1 MLGGGDQAVQGKQ
14 EIVSTVYAPT
24 AKAPPAIV
32 QKFMDNLQDTVD
44 KIPASDVLMLLGDF
58 NARDGSSGDDDLWLG
73 VRGRH
78 GVGVCNEA
86 GERFLE
92 FCALNQFSIMNTWFE
107 KKQHHLA
114 TWKHPATKPSHMID
128 FVVMRAAQRFFCT
141 DVQVMRGANCWSDHA
156 MVRTKVRIHFPRLKK
171 APANTLPLAVHALQR
186 EEIRDTYQQKLTEC
200 LFEQAHDSDGSVEQN
215 WETLK
220 NCMVSAGEVV
230 VGRGGKKQPDWFV
243 DSADT
248 LQPLLDEKNAAY
260 DRFLQAKSP
269 SSKKEFRRHQRIV
282 KRAVDTAKEDWICK
296 VASDAEKAKKD
307 GHQRWMCVRQ
317 LQMACRGRRPR
328 RPTALMKEDGEMTS
342 SPEKVKK
349 QWHHHFSRIL
359 NIPSEYSQEV
369 IDLMPR
375 RTPFLELDDPPTLEE
390 LLSALSKLKK
400 GKAGGKTEILPELL
414 LSGGAELR
422 DRLLQLLQDVWASK
436 TVVKDWKDAVIVP
449 IPKKGDLREC
459 DNWRGISLLDVAG
472 KVFARVIQER
482 LQVIANDILP
492 ESQCGFRKGRGCT
505 DMIFAARQLVEKC
518 REHDDALF
526 VLFVDLRKAYDSV
539 PRSALLNVLERC
551 GVPPTMLSI
560 IKSFHD
566 GMQAEIRVGDTT
578 IDRIE
583 VQNGLRQGC
592 TLAPSLFN
600 IYFSAMVAYWRA
612 RCPEV
617 GVTVGYKH
625 GRKLVGDRTAKSRL
639 DWTRTRI
646 TVC

>member
-1 MLGGGDQAVQGKQ
+1 
-14 EIVSTVYAPT
+14 
-24 AKAPPAIV
+24 
-32 QKFMDNLQDTVD
+32 
-44 KIPASDVLMLLGDF
+44 
-58 NARDGSSGDDDLWLG
+58 
-73 VRGRH
+73 
-78 GVGVCNEA
+78 
-86 GERFLE
+86 
-92 FCALNQFSIMNTWFE
+92 
-107 KKQHHLA
+107 
-114 TWKHPATKPSHMID
+114 
-128 FVVMRAAQRFFCT
+128 
-141 DVQVMRGANCWSDHA
+141 
-156 MVRTKVRIHFPRLKK
+156 
-171 APANTLPLAVHALQR
+171 
-186 EEIRDTYQQKLTEC
+186 
-200 LFEQAHDSDGSVEQN
+200 
-215 WETLK
+215 
-220 NCMVSAGEVV
+220 MVSAGEVA
-230 VGRGGKKQPDWFV
+230 VGRGGKKQPDWFA

-269 SSKKEFRRHQRIV
+269 SSNKEFRRHQRIM
-282 KRAVDTAKEDWICK
+282 KCAVDTAKEDWICK

-307 GHQRWMCVRQ
+307 GQQRWMCVRQ
-317 LQMACRGRRPR
+317 LQMACRRRRPR

-342 SPEKVKK
+342 SPEEVKK

-414 LSGGAELR
+414 LYGGAELR

-539 PRSALLNVLERC
+539 PRSALWNVLERC

-566 GMQAEIRVGDTT
+566 GMQAEIRVRDTT
-578 IDRIE
+578 TDRIE

-639 DWTRTRI
+639 DRTRI
-646 TVC
+646 TESQFADDIAVYTTSHDAFECATKEFVDAASKWGLTVSTRKSKGMVTGSRTASSDAFPVLLEEGKIEIVQDFTYLGSNITRDGEVTDEVKCHIGKAARAFGCLQKPIFQNRCLSVETKRKVYRAVVLSVLLYGAETWTIKAESVRRLSGFHNRCVRTIMGVTKYQQWKERISSRRLAAAFGMEETIVHLLMK